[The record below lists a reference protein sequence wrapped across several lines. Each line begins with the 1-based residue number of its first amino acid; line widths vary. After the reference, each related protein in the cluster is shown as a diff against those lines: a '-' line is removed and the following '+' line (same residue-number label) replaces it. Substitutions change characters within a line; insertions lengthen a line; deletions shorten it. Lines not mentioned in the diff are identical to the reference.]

1 MAAGGRRAALAVRP
15 APPQPFLRLG
25 RSSAIGSLGLH
36 TLHFDSSGVQ
46 CVNYDK
52 IMAAHA

>member
-1 MAAGGRRAALAVRP
+1 MAAGGRRTALAVRP